1 MGPSAP
7 SVAFKSGEKQEDPLA
22 MYLQDIFTISTNLAG
37 LPAMSIPA
45 GFVNELPVGLQLI
58 GNHFGESKILNA
70 AHIFQKNTDWH
81 LHTPKGID

>member
-1 MGPSAP
+1 
-7 SVAFKSGEKQEDPLA
+7 
-22 MYLQDIFTISTNLAG
+22 
-37 LPAMSIPA
+37 MSIPA